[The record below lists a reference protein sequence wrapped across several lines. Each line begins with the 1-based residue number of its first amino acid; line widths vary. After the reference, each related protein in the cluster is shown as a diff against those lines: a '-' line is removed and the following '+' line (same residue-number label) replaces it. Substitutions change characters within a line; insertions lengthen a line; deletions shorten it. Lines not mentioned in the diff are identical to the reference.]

1 METLETM
8 LNTGDIVTADLTG
21 YGYDISEKA
30 TLLVLDRRNSKL
42 LTALIVPKMASDASF
57 EYATSISRADL
68 EEGDIEYE
76 GLLRLDKIFHLKRND
91 CRKIGAV
98 KSEKLGEI
106 LRLFTKYASSI
117 YFDSFHKNQKPR
129 DIPTSGKV
137 LDKSDLFNMI
147 DASLDMWLTAGRF
160 AEEFEKEFPKSLGA
174 KYCAIVNSGSSANLI
189 ALSALTSYKLG
200 KKRLKPGDEVITV
213 AAGFPT
219 TITPIIQNRMVPV
232 FADVELGTYNID
244 TEHLKSG
251 VSEKTKA
258 IFIAHT
264 LGNPFDV
271 DKVLEIAGK
280 YNLWIIEDN
289 CDALGSKYNNKYTG
303 TFGDVSTFSFYP
315 AHHITMGEGGAVV
328 SNDSELHRIICS
340 FRDWGRDCWCPP
352 GNDNTCKNR
361 FGWKMGSLPLGYDHK
376 YVYSHLGYNLK
387 ATDFQAAV
395 GLSQLRKLPKF
406 IKKRK
411 ENFNLLYNGFKK
423 EGLDKYF
430 ILPRWLPKSDVSWF
444 GFPLTIRDGMRF
456 QRKELIDFLEKKKI
470 GTRLLFAGNILRQP
484 AFTENDICYRVIS
497 NLTNTDKICMDTFWI
512 GLWPGISEQQIL
524 YMIDTF
530 TSFSRAV
537 NARDAGNY
545 HD

>member
-1 METLETM
+1 M
-8 LNTGDIVTADLTG
+8 LNTGDVVTADLAG
-21 YGYDISEKA
+21 YGYDVSEEA

-42 LTALIVPKMASDASF
+42 LTALIVPKVASDDSF
-57 EYATSISRADL
+57 EYATLISKADL
-68 EEGDIEYE
+68 KEGNIEYE
-76 GLLRLDKIFHLKRND
+76 GLLELDTIFHLKGTD

-98 KSEKLGEI
+98 TSEKLGEV

-117 YFDSFHKNQKPR
+117 YFDSFHRNQKPR
-129 DIPTSGKV
+129 NIAASGKV
-137 LDKSDLFNMI
+137 LDQSDLSNMI

-160 AEEFEKEFPKSLGA
+160 AEEFEKEFSKSLGA
-174 KYCAIVNSGSSANLI
+174 AYCAIVNSGSSANLV

-200 KKRLKPGDEVITV
+200 EKRLKPGDEVMTV

-219 TITPIIQNRMVPV
+219 TVTPIIQNRLVPV

-244 TEHLKSG
+244 IEQLEKG
-251 VSEKTKA
+251 VSERTKA

-271 DKVLEIAGK
+271 DKVLEIADK
-280 YNLWIIEDN
+280 CDLWIIEDN
-289 CDALGSKYNNKYTG
+289 CDALGSKYHNKYTG

-352 GNDNTCKNR
+352 GKDNTCKNR
-361 FGWKMGSLPLGYDHK
+361 FGWKMGTLPLGYDHK
-376 YVYSHLGYNLK
+376 YIYSHLGYNLK

-406 IKKRK
+406 IEKRR

-423 EGLDKYF
+423 EGLDEYF
-430 ILPRWLPKSDVSWF
+430 ILPQWLSKSDVSWF
-444 GFPLTIRDGMRF
+444 GFPLTLRDGMRF
-456 QRKELIDFLEKKKI
+456 QRKELINFLEKKGI
-470 GTRLLFAGNILRQP
+470 GTRLLFAGNVTRQP
-484 AFTENDICYRVIS
+484 AFTENNVNYRVIS
-497 NLTNTDKICMDTFWI
+497 NLANTDKICMNTFWI
-512 GLWPGISEQQIL
+512 GLWPGISERQVR
-524 YMIDTF
+524 YVIDSF
-530 TSFSRAV
+530 VSFSRAI
-537 NARDAGNY
+537 NARRAGN
-545 HD
+545 HHGS

>member
-1 METLETM
+1 M
-8 LNTGDIVTADLTG
+8 LNTGDVVTADLAG
-21 YGYDISEKA
+21 YGYDTSEKA
-30 TLLVLDRRNSKL
+30 MLLVLDKRNLRL
-42 LTALIVPKMASDASF
+42 LTALIVPKRASDDSY
-57 EYATSISRADL
+57 EYATSMSKADL

-76 GLLRLDKIFHLKRND
+76 GVLGIDKIFYLKRTD
-91 CRKIGAV
+91 CHKIGAV
-98 KSEKLGEI
+98 TSGKLGEV

-129 DIPTSGKV
+129 NIAASGKV
-137 LDKSDLFNMI
+137 LDQSDLFNVI

-174 KYCAIVNSGSSANLI
+174 KYCAIVNSGSSANLV
-189 ALSALTSYKLG
+189 ALSALTSYKLAE
-200 KKRLKPGDEVITV
+200 KRLRPGDEVITL

-244 TEHLKSG
+244 IEQLESA
-251 VSEKTKA
+251 VSERTKA

-271 DKVLEIAGK
+271 DKVLEIADK
-280 YNLWIIEDN
+280 YDLWIIEDN
-289 CDALGSKYNNKYTG
+289 CDALGSKYDSRYTG

-328 SNDSELHRIICS
+328 SNNSELHRVICS

-352 GNDNTCKNR
+352 GKDNTCKKR

-395 GLSQLRKLPKF
+395 GLSQLKKLPGF

-411 ENFNLLYNGFKK
+411 ENFNLLYAGFRK
-423 EGLDKYF
+423 EGLDEYF

-456 QRKELIDFLEKKKI
+456 RRKELINFLEKRKI

-484 AFTENDICYRVIS
+484 AFTECDICYKVIGS
-497 NLTNTDKICMDTFWI
+497 LANTDKICMDTFWI
-512 GLWPGISEQQIL
+512 GLWPGISERQIK
-524 YMIDTF
+524 YVIDSF
-530 TSFSRAV
+530 ASFSRAI
-537 NARDAGNY
+537 NARGAGN
-545 HD
+545 HHGS

>member
-1 METLETM
+1 VETLETM
-8 LNTGDIVTADLTG
+8 LNTGDVVTVDLAG
-21 YGYDISEKA
+21 YGYDVSEEA

-42 LTALIVPKMASDASF
+42 LTALIVPKVASDDSF
-57 EYATSISRADL
+57 EYATLISKADL
-68 EEGDIEYE
+68 KEGNIEYE
-76 GLLRLDKIFHLKRND
+76 GLLELDTLFHLKGTD

-98 KSEKLGEI
+98 TSEKLGEV
-106 LRLFTKYASSI
+106 LRLFAKYASSI
-117 YFDSFHKNQKPR
+117 YFDSFHRNQKPGN
-129 DIPTSGKV
+129 IAASGKV
-137 LDKSDLFNMI
+137 LDQSDLSNMI

-160 AEEFEKEFPKSLGA
+160 AEEFEKELPKSLGA
-174 KYCAIVNSGSSANLI
+174 EYCAIVNSGSSANLV

-200 KKRLKPGDEVITV
+200 EKRLKPGDEVITV

-219 TITPIIQNRMVPV
+219 TITPIIQNRLVPV

-244 TEHLKSG
+244 TEQLESG
-251 VSEKTKA
+251 VSERTKA

-271 DKVLEIAGK
+271 DKILDIAGK
-280 YNLWIIEDN
+280 YDLWIIEDN
-289 CDALGSKYNNKYTG
+289 CDALGSRYDNRCTG

-352 GNDNTCKNR
+352 GKDNTCKNR
-361 FGWKMGSLPLGYDHK
+361 FSWKMGSLPLGYDHK

-395 GLSQLRKLPKF
+395 GLSQLRKLSEFK
-406 IKKRK
+406 KKRK

-444 GFPLTIRDGMRF
+444 GFPLTIRDRVRF
-456 QRKELIDFLEKKKI
+456 QRKELINFLERKKI
-470 GTRLLFAGNILRQP
+470 GTRLLFAGNIMRQP
-484 AFTENDICYRVIS
+484 AFTEGDIRYRVIC
-497 NLTNTDKICMDTFWI
+497 NLTNTDKICMNTFWI
-512 GLWPGISEQQIL
+512 GLWPGIAARQIQ
-524 YMIDTF
+524 YMINSF
-530 TSFSRAV
+530 TSFSKAV
-537 NARDAGNY
+537 DT
-545 HD
+545 

>member
-8 LNTGDIVTADLTG
+8 LNTGDVVTADLAG
-21 YGYDISEKA
+21 YGYDVSEEA

-42 LTALIVPKMASDASF
+42 LTALIVPKVASDDSF
-57 EYATSISRADL
+57 EYATLIRKADL
-68 EEGDIEYE
+68 KEGNIEYE
-76 GLLRLDKIFHLKRND
+76 GLLELDTIFHLKGTD

-98 KSEKLGEI
+98 TSEKLGEV

-117 YFDSFHKNQKPR
+117 YFDSFHRNQKP
-129 DIPTSGKV
+129 DNIAASGKV
-137 LDKSDLFNMI
+137 LDQNDLSNMI

-174 KYCAIVNSGSSANLI
+174 EYCAIVNSGSSANLV

-200 KKRLKPGDEVITV
+200 EKRLKPGDEVITL

-219 TITPIIQNRMVPV
+219 TVTPIVQNRLVPV

-244 TEHLKSG
+244 IEQLDKG
-251 VSEKTKA
+251 VSERTKA

-271 DKVLEIAGK
+271 DKVLEIADK
-280 YNLWIIEDN
+280 YDLWIIEDN
-289 CDALGSKYNNKYTG
+289 CDALGSKYGNKYTG

-328 SNDSELHRIICS
+328 SDDTELHKIVCS

-352 GNDNTCKNR
+352 GKDNTCKNR

-376 YVYSHLGYNLK
+376 YVFSHLGYNLK

-395 GLSQLRKLPKF
+395 GLSQLRKLSEFK
-406 IKKRK
+406 KKRK

-444 GFPLTIRDGMRF
+444 GFPLTIRDRVRF
-456 QRKELIDFLEKKKI
+456 QRKELIDFLERKKI
-470 GTRLLFAGNILRQP
+470 GTRLLFAGNIVRQP
-484 AFTENDICYRVIS
+484 AFTEGDIRYRVIC
-497 NLTNTDKICMDTFWI
+497 NLTNTDKICMNTFWI
-512 GLWPGISEQQIL
+512 GLWPGIAARQIQ
-524 YMIDTF
+524 YMINSF
-530 TSFSRAV
+530 TSFSKAV
-537 NARDAGNY
+537 DT
-545 HD
+545 

>member
-8 LNTGDIVTADLTG
+8 LNTGDVVTADLTG

-42 LTALIVPKMASDASF
+42 LTALIVPKMAADASF
-57 EYATSISRADL
+57 EYATSISRVDL

-76 GLLRLDKIFHLKRND
+76 GLLRLDKIFNLKRAD

-98 KSEKLGEI
+98 KSEKIGEI

-129 DIPTSGKV
+129 NIPASGKV

-213 AAGFPT
+213 AACFPT

-232 FADVELGTYNID
+232 FADIELGTYNID
-244 TEHLKSG
+244 TEHLESG

-280 YNLWIIEDN
+280 YDLWIIEDN

-340 FRDWGRDCWCPP
+340 FRDWGRDCWCLP
-352 GNDNTCKNR
+352 GKDGTCKNR

-484 AFTENDICYRVIS
+484 AFTENDIYYRVIS

-524 YMIDTF
+524 YMIDSF
-530 TSFSRAV
+530 TSFSSSQRT
-537 NARDAGNY
+537 RRRKLS
-545 HD
+545 